1 MSQSKIKSSRSYTR
15 HSADYKKEAL
25 RLAEVHGVS
34 KAASD
39 LKLSESQIYAWR
51 VQAEQAKSIS
61 EREQELSLEN
71 VKLRTYARKTH
82 NLLILFKNI
91 KIGQFKQ
98 LVVFK
103 WFFIEICVSP
113 NILNF
118 PH

>member
-1 MSQSKIKSSRSYTR
+1 MSQAKSKSSRSYTR

-61 EREQELSLEN
+61 EREQSF
-71 VKLRTYARKTH
+71 R
-82 NLLILFKNI
+82 
-91 KIGQFKQ
+91 
-98 LVVFK
+98 
-103 WFFIEICVSP
+103 
-113 NILNF
+113 
-118 PH
+118 